1 MTVATVEPRGFRT
14 ALSRFASGVIVMT
27 ATSPQGD
34 VHGMTASSFL
44 SVSLDPPLVLV
55 SVDRRTRMHDFLGPV
70 DHYGVS
76 VLAHDQQDVAGHF
89 AGRPCGLVPRFVWRD
104 GVPLLD
110 GALAHLTC
118 RMYDRHTAGD
128 HTLFIGEVRTL
139 NYDDGA
145 PLIFFSGAFDRLTP
159 KGALA

>member
-1 MTVATVEPRGFRT
+1 
-14 ALSRFASGVIVMT
+14 VIVMT

-34 VHGMTASSFL
+34 VRGMTASSFL

-55 SVDRRTRMHDFLGPV
+55 SVDRRTRMHDFLGPI

-76 VLAHDQQDVAGHF
+76 VLTHDQQDVAGHF
-89 AGRPCGLVPRFVWRD
+89 AGRSSGLEPRFVWRD
-104 GVPLLD
+104 GVPLVD

-118 RMYDRHTAGD
+118 RMHDRHTAGD
-128 HTLFIGEVRTL
+128 HTLFIGEVRTIE
-139 NYDDGA
+139 YGEGA